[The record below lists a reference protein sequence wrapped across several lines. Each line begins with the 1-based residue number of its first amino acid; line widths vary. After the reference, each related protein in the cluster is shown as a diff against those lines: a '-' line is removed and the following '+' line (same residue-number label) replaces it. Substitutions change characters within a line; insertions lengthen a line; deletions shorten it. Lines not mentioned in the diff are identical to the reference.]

1 MSSSFHDLVDE
12 GDVTGTRI
20 CFENRLPVSLRLCNG
35 GLLEGCW
42 RVPPPSCL
50 GARSVVK
57 WIAAANGVLGRHG
70 AAGEMRY
77 SCEWKGRRVLHIR
90 FTCSLFGVR
99 KLECREEGAS
109 TDEARLQIDTD
120 MGSRETGG
128 VMKVTIELREQL
140 AHHVKL
146 EPHRL
151 PTPTTIPSSLN
162 NGRLA
167 GLLLQATRSALVRIV
182 NLSQHAL
189 ILTTDIRREFSRGF
203 WITRPSERIAP
214 LCYHDFG
221 IAGHGWLSG
230 TRGWVKY
237 QIEAPRNDQER
248 QFRLEVSWASPWVGP
263 CRVRAEPT
271 VDVFT
276 TETHSNWEHN
286 QVSSVHLIDRRNLPE
301 LQVLDSLALVNQS
314 LGEEPRSGS
323 QLTKVVQEQMASRY
337 ELRIS
342 SVRAFLGQ
350 GAANKHNGYME
361 PGASLEIL
369 YRIGPQVF
377 TQTFG
382 PNEPIHISSA
392 VPGGTGHTDTILAA
406 VEAQVSNSTATDQ
419 AMPNAE
425 RALQIQRQFTA
436 ALTLS
441 VHTKLVSAFGTDYLH
456 YTNVSSAHQWQ
467 PLAKKGG
474 SSSTDAL
481 PEFDAHALLKLLRHY
496 WTVLGNGSEMS
507 VLDPLE
513 KLDVKWQAQDDV
525 DKATLANA
533 EFAMLSLI
541 KTMGLDAEGLRR
553 HDWR

>member
-1 MSSSFHDLVDE
+1 MADS
-12 GDVTGTRI
+12 
-20 CFENRLPVSLRLCNG
+20 P
-35 GLLEGCW
+35 
-42 RVPPPSCL
+42 
-50 GARSVVK
+50 
-57 WIAAANGVLGRHG
+57 
-70 AAGEMRY
+70 
-77 SCEWKGRRVLHIR
+77 
-90 FTCSLFGVR
+90 
-99 KLECREEGAS
+99 
-109 TDEARLQIDTD
+109 
-120 MGSRETGG
+120 
-128 VMKVTIELREQL
+128 
-140 AHHVKL
+140 
-146 EPHRL
+146 
-151 PTPTTIPSSLN
+151 
-162 NGRLA
+162 

-248 QFRLEVSWASPWVGP
+248 QFRLEISWASPWVGP
-263 CRVRAEPT
+263 CRVSAEPT
-271 VDVFT
+271 VDVFDHR
-276 TETHSNWEHN
+276 ETHSNWEHN
-286 QVSSVHLIDRRNLPE
+286 QVSSVHLLDRRDLPE
-301 LQVLDSLALVNQS
+301 LMVLDSVALVNQS

-350 GAANKHNGYME
+350 GAANKHTGYME

-406 VEAQVSNSTATDQ
+406 VEAQVSDSTATDQ

-436 ALTLS
+436 C
-441 VHTKLVSAFGTDYLH
+441 
-456 YTNVSSAHQWQ
+456 
-467 PLAKKGG
+467 
-474 SSSTDAL
+474 
-481 PEFDAHALLKLLRHY
+481 AHAVRAHETRICFWDGLSSLHECVISTPVAATCEER
-496 WTVLGNGSEMS
+496 S
-507 VLDPLE
+507 VF
-513 KLDVKWQAQDDV
+513 VHRCA
-525 DKATLANA
+525 A
-533 EFAMLSLI
+533 
-541 KTMGLDAEGLRR
+541 
-553 HDWR
+553 